1 MSVVDEYATGRPSAR
16 LRPHVAFYSGYRQR
30 GVAPG
35 RHRGLPSP
43 YLTLIFTMDE
53 PLIVDA
59 HPDPRQRGGSYDAL
73 IGGLHL
79 GPAIISHEGRQ
90 SGVQVA
96 LRPLGCRALLGV
108 PAGELSGLDL
118 PASSVLGHARIAEVR
133 ERLYAAASWPERF
146 AVVDQALC
154 RALDRPVRIGWA
166 AGGALN
172 DPEAPAHGGFPRSG
186 APEVAYAWERLM
198 TGSVSVA
205 AVAAEVGWSGRHLT
219 ARFRAEVGLRPK
231 EAARVAR
238 FDRAR
243 RALRPGARIADVAGG
258 FGFFDQSHFV
268 REFHALAGCAPGTWL
283 ADEFGFVQAMAGADA
298 HHERYD

>member
-1 MSVVDEYATGRPSAR
+1 MSVVDEYASGWPSAR

-30 GVAPG
+30 GIAPG
-35 RHRGLPSP
+35 LHRGLPSP
-43 YLTLIFTMDE
+43 HLTLIFTMDE

-59 HPDPRQRGGSYDAL
+59 HPDPRQRAGSYDAL

-79 GPAIISHEGRQ
+79 GPAIIRHEGRQ

-108 PAGELSGLDL
+108 PAGELSSLDV
-118 PASSVLGHARIAEVR
+118 PASAVLDAALIAEIR
-133 ERLYAAASWPERF
+133 ERLSAAGSWPERF
-146 AVVDQALC
+146 AVVDGALC
-154 RALDRPVRIGWA
+154 RRMGTREVVR
-166 AGGALN
+166 
-172 DPEAPAHGGFPRSG
+172 
-186 APEVAYAWERLM
+186 PEVAYAWKRLV
-198 TGSVSVA
+198 TGHVSVT

-219 ARFRAEVGLRPK
+219 DRFRAEVGLRPK

-243 RALRPGARIADVAGG
+243 RALRPGTRFADLASG
-258 FGFFDQSHFV
+258 FGFFDQSHLV
-268 REFHALAGCAPGTWL
+268 REFHALAGCAPSEWL
-283 ADEFGFVQAMAGADA
+283 ADEFGFVQAMAGAAA